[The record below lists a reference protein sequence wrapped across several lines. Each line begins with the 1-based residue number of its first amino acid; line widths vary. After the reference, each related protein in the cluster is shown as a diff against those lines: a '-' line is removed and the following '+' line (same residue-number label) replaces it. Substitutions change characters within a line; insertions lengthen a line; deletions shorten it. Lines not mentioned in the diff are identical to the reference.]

1 MNIGKGG
8 GNEMRELDVEGE
20 IWEEITEIKGN

>member
-1 MNIGKGG
+1 MNVGKGG
-8 GNEMRELDVEGE
+8 GNEMGELDVERE